1 VSKKLRYF
9 PGIGVLRNSR
19 LHLASTMNGCGILT
33 YALIA
38 KVVAGFSG
46 VVVFLF
52 LSGAA
57 DFFLCVG
64 GFL

>member
-1 VSKKLRYF
+1 VDRNKYITKL
-9 PGIGVLRNSR
+9 
-19 LHLASTMNGCGILT
+19 
-33 YALIA
+33 
-38 KVVAGFSG
+38 VVAGFSG

-57 DFFLCVG
+57 DFFLRVG